1 MKNFFDI
8 IKNFCS
14 NIINKLELKI
24 KNIKNIKVFMI
35 VLSIIILVLL
45 ALYSNFVFS
54 PIIERNKFANNVVAQ
69 SDENSI
75 FHLEN
80 ILWYNSATLVNNSDE
95 QTLNSMSICQ
105 FSDIS
110 IYIDNK
116 LENSELTDENTVK
129 ELYIDNISLTSKLY
143 IGTQILNYKNP
154 MYFGKYIDVANNEN
168 GRIDF
173 RIINTNEQN
182 DNNNYNEPTFYT
194 DCSNPIT
201 LGYINKNIFKTRSLS
216 DEETTIALNSKV
228 LKDANVSLDDINSTL
243 NFTIHIVNN
252 LDEHYSYNMHLN
264 LGLDEDFLNNGYSFL
279 RSTVSGGEYRFLK
292 N

>member
-129 ELYIDNISLTSKLY
+129 ELYIDNIS
-143 IGTQILNYKNP
+143 
-154 MYFGKYIDVANNEN
+154 FE
-168 GRIDF
+168 
-173 RIINTNEQN
+173 TNSIQG
-182 DNNNYNEPTFYT
+182 D
-194 DCSNPIT
+194 
-201 LGYINKNIFKTRSLS
+201 KSL
-216 DEETTIALNSKV
+216 
-228 LKDANVSLDDINSTL
+228 
-243 NFTIHIVNN
+243 
-252 LDEHYSYNMHLN
+252 
-264 LGLDEDFLNNGYSFL
+264 
-279 RSTVSGGEYRFLK
+279 
-292 N
+292 

>member
-110 IYIDNK
+110 I
-116 LENSELTDENTVK
+116 
-129 ELYIDNISLTSKLY
+129 YIDNISLTSKLY